1 MSNVKMRMIKF
12 LHNRT
17 EYTVFLWKQGTKFY
31 IVTDFVKINCAY
43 DKIILTK
50 RKTDGIKIIYRQRK
64 FLHMH
69 KPGAIG
75 GAGG

>member
-1 MSNVKMRMIKF
+1 MSNVKIRMVKF

-17 EYTVFLWKQGTKFY
+17 ESAVFLRKQGVKFY
-31 IVTDFVKINCAY
+31 IFTDFVKINCAY
-43 DKIILTK
+43 DKIILTT
-50 RKTDGIKIIYRQRK
+50 RETDGIKIIYRQRI